1 MRQQHGR
8 DARPGHGMIIPEMN
22 PVSAEGILI
31 RKAVAGDIAAV
42 LRLWRE
48 LMEFHSNFDSRFR
61 LAADAVSPGKSHLR
75 SELARPTSFLA
86 VAEHRSGVVG
96 YCLASVHNQPS
107 FFEHRAYGF
116 VSEFHVAQSLR
127 RRGIGRSLFA
137 GMKQWFQRN
146 GVSRIELVTMNGNEG
161 SKAFWQ
167 SVGCCSYAERRCID
181 LEPAWPCAGAAE

>member
-1 MRQQHGR
+1 
-8 DARPGHGMIIPEMN
+8 MN
-22 PVSAEGILI
+22 TAPTERILI
-31 RKAVAGDIAAV
+31 RKAIESDIAAI
-42 LRLWRE
+42 LPLWRE
-48 LMEFHSNFDSRFR
+48 LMEFHSDFDSRFK

-75 SELARPTSFLA
+75 SELTKPTSFLA
-86 VAEHRSGVVG
+86 VAEHRSGIVG

-116 VSEFHVAQSLR
+116 VSEFHVSHSFR

-137 GMKQWFQRN
+137 NMTQWFQRN

-167 SVGCCSYAERRCID
+167 GVGCCAYAERRFIELD
-181 LEPAWPCAGAAE
+181 GAVQRAGAARQGL